1 MTQSLPVPIV
11 SPTWLANGLADPET
25 AKRLV
30 IVDCR
35 FALSDPALGQRQYA
49 EGHLPDAH
57 YLDLNRDLSS
67 PVQPHGGR
75 HPLPDLA
82 AFQTKLRS
90 LGINADPPSWVI
102 AYDDSRF
109 AFASR
114 LWWLLNYLGHTHVAV
129 LDGGIQGWTA
139 AGFALTDA
147 VPEAGS
153 GNFVGR
159 PQPNRIVDIETVK
172 ARKDRAD
179 TVLIDSRSP
188 ERYRGEQ
195 EPIDPIAG
203 SIPGAVNYFWKGVSN
218 EAGKLRSPNDLQ
230 QHWTTLESAD
240 EVIVYCG
247 SGVTAC
253 VNLLSQQVAGLP
265 MAKLYVG
272 GWSDWCSYQ
281 TETQ

>member
-1 MTQSLPVPIV
+1 MTMSLPVPVV
-11 SPTWLANGLADPET
+11 SPSWLAKGLADPDT
-25 AKRLV
+25 AARLV

-35 FALSDPALGQRQYA
+35 FALPDPTLGQRQYA
-49 EGHLPDAH
+49 EGHLPNAH
-57 YLDLNRDLSS
+57 YLDLNHDLSS

-75 HPLPDLA
+75 HPLPDLDE
-82 AFQTKLRS
+82 FQAKARS
-90 LGINADPPSWVI
+90 LGIKSDPPSWVI

-109 AFASR
+109 AFAAR
-114 LWWLLNYLGHTHVAV
+114 LWWLLNYLGHTQVAV
-129 LDGGIQGWTA
+129 LDGGIQGWQA
-139 AGFALTDA
+139 AGLALTGA
-147 VPEAGS
+147 LPEAAS
-153 GNFVGR
+153 GNFVGH
-159 PQPNRIVDIETVK
+159 PQPDWIVDIETVK
-172 ARKDRAD
+172 GRKDRAD

-203 SIPGAVNYFWKGVSN
+203 SIPGAVNYFWQGVSD
-218 EAGKLRSPNDLQ
+218 ETGKLRSPQDLQ
-230 QHWTTLESAD
+230 RHWAALESAD

-272 GWSDWCSYQ
+272 GWSDWCSYR
-281 TETQ
+281 